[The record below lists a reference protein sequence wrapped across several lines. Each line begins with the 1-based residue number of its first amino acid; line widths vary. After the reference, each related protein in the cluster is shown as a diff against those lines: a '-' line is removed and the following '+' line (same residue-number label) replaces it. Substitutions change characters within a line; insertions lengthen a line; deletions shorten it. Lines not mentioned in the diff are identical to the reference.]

1 MCYYANQMVIM
12 TSLQA
17 GENTSA
23 MTDLN
28 IVEAKSR
35 FSEVLGRASA
45 GEHFVIHRRSR
56 PLAVLISPAEWERLQ
71 RTAELGSHLAQAL
84 GQDPAIL
91 KAIADGELHPLMAA
105 FGVWREE
112 EDLAA
117 LSDEI
122 EHNRASQPGRPALT
136 P

>member
-1 MCYYANQMVIM
+1 
-12 TSLQA
+12 
-17 GENTSA
+17 

-35 FSEVLGRASA
+35 FSEVVGRAAA
-45 GEHFVIHRRSR
+45 GERFVIHRRSR
-56 PLAVLISPAEWERLQ
+56 PLAVLISPVEWERLQ

-91 KAIADGELHPLMAA
+91 AAIAEGTAHPIMAA
-105 FGVWREE
+105 FGLWRDED
-112 EDLAA
+112 DLANLA
-117 LSDEI
+117 DEV
-122 EHNRASQPGRPALT
+122 EHSRASQPARPARE

>member
-1 MCYYANQMVIM
+1 
-12 TSLQA
+12 
-17 GENTSA
+17 

-35 FSEVLGRASA
+35 FSEFLGRAAA
-45 GEHFVIHRRSR
+45 GERFVIHRRSR

-71 RTAELGSHLAQAL
+71 RTAELGSHLAQVL

-91 KAIADGELHPLMAA
+91 ATIADGEMHPIMAA
-105 FGVWREE
+105 FGLWRAE
-112 EDLAA
+112 EDLAD

-122 EHNRASQPGRPALT
+122 VRNRASQPERPTLA

>member
-1 MCYYANQMVIM
+1 
-12 TSLQA
+12 
-17 GENTSA
+17 

-28 IVEAKSR
+28 VVEAKSR
-35 FSEVLGRASA
+35 FSELLGRTAA
-45 GEHFVIHRRSR
+45 GERFVIHRRSR

-91 KAIADGELHPLMAA
+91 AAVAEGALHPIMAA
-105 FGVWREE
+105 FGLWRDEDDLV
-112 EDLAA
+112 DLADDVER
-117 LSDEI
+117 SR
-122 EHNRASQPGRPALT
+122 HSQPQRQPLA

>member
-1 MCYYANQMVIM
+1 
-12 TSLQA
+12 
-17 GENTSA
+17 

-35 FSEVLGRASA
+35 FSEVVGRAAA
-45 GEHFVIHRRSR
+45 GERFVIHRRRR

-71 RTAELGSHLAQAL
+71 RTAELGNHLAQAL

-91 KAIADGELHPLMAA
+91 AAIAEGTVHPIMAA
-105 FGVWREE
+105 FGLWRNED
-112 EDLAA
+112 DLADLA
-117 LSDEI
+117 SEV
-122 EHNRASQPGRPALT
+122 EHSRAGQLPRPTLE